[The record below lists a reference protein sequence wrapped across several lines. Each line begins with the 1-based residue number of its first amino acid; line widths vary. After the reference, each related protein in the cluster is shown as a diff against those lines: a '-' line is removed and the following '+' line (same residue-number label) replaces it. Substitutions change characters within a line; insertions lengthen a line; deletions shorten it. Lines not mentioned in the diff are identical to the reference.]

1 MKLIV
6 LDFWKGITYVYTKL
20 EINLEDAD
28 IEKVLVDLGHTHK
41 NCQWMITKNEVIIK

>member
-6 LDFWKGITYVYTKL
+6 LDFRKNITYVYTKL
-20 EINLEDAD
+20 NLKSYDSETEQILYD
-28 IEKVLVDLGHTHK
+28 LVHNPI